1 MIFLTLDACHFKVIV
16 KVNVKV
22 LSAMRPGIPHSILK
36 FWNDLPGSFSGFVE
50 NSFPSRPRRIII
62 IRIWT

>member
-22 LSAMRPGIPHSILK
+22 LSAMRLGFPHKLLK
-36 FWNDLPGSFSGFVE
+36 TWNDLPGSFSGFVE
-50 NSFPSRPRRIII
+50 NSSRLDREQ
-62 IRIWT
+62 